1 MEQVLEPVTWVVGGS
16 AIVALLAF
24 LFALR
29 GRRKRRE
36 RDQARYEEAVSR
48 GELPLTLHPV
58 IDMDRCI
65 GCLTCVK
72 ACPEGDILG
81 EVDGKVMLVAPSH
94 CIGHGRC
101 AAECPSDAIKL
112 VIGTAQ
118 RGVELPEISEYFES
132 SRPGVHIIG
141 ELGGMGLIKNAMTQ
155 GVQVS
160 RYLGKQVAKG
170 GGGRNEVSDVLIV
183 GAGPAGLAAALGC
196 REQGLS
202 FRLVDQEKFGG
213 TVANYPRHKLVMS
226 EIVNLPIVGKFGKR
240 SMSKE
245 SLMGAWQKIAKR
257 ADIAIEEH
265 TKVEGIDGEDGNFAV
280 KSNRG
285 VIRARK
291 VVLATGRRGTP
302 RKLGVPGEELPKV
315 SYRLLEPE
323 QYQGSRV
330 LVVGGG
336 DSAVEAACQIAS
348 DCEDVEVAISYR
360 GDGFS
365 RCREAN
371 RQKLQRMIDEHRVV
385 SLLGSEVKKITPTHV
400 VLAANGKQ
408 VGLRNDFVIV
418 CAGGEMPLQFLQ
430 AARIRLERLH
440 GQELRRKAPRVPG
453 KRAQENPEEKRLR
466 RSAFIFFTIGALIVA
481 GLTVVGWDY
490 YRLPLSQRLRSPLHQ
505 MLRPAGLWGHGVGVV
520 ATLFMLSNFLYAA
533 RKRLRFLKGV
543 SSIRRWLLF
552 HQFVGFM
559 SPLVIAFHAAFQSN
573 NLLATATAGSLSIV
587 VGTGLIGRFIYGLV
601 PTRDGRTV
609 EYADVVG
616 RWERMKARVDPLFE
630 MASDPESI
638 REVLE
643 LATAPAR
650 KAGLVSLFF
659 HLPMEAL
666 SVRWR
671 LRRARRFFKHR
682 GDYETFR
689 GTFFQLLTLRRQVGF
704 YVGLKKL
711 LASWRTFHAVLAVF
725 LVVMIAGHIAL
736 SLYLGYGWIFM

>member
-1 MEQVLEPVTWVVGGS
+1 MEPVSWVIAGS
-16 AIVALLAF
+16 AVAALLAF
-24 LFALR
+24 LIALR

-36 RDQARYEEAVSR
+36 RDMVRYEEAVSR

-155 GVQVS
+155 GMQVS
-160 RYLGKQVAKG
+160 RYLGKQVAK

-226 EIVNLPIVGKFGKR
+226 ETVHLPIVGKFGKR

-245 SLMGAWQKIAKR
+245 DLLGAWQRIARR
-257 ADIAIEEH
+257 ADIQVEEQ

-280 KSNRG
+280 KSSRG

-323 QYQGSRV
+323 QYQGCRV
-330 LVVGGG
+330 MVVGGG
-336 DSAVEAACQIAS
+336 DSAVEAACQIAEE
-348 DCEDVEVAISYR
+348 CQDVEVALSYR
-360 GDGFS
+360 GDGFN

-371 RQKLQRMIDEHRVV
+371 RRKLQELVAAHRVLP
-385 SLLGSEVKKITPTHV
+385 LLGSEVKKITPTHV
-400 VLAANGKQ
+400 QLVSKGKP
-408 VGLRNDFVIV
+408 VALPNDYVIV
-418 CAGGEMPLQFLQ
+418 CAGGEVPSQFLQ
-430 AARIRLERLH
+430 SARIRLERLH

-453 KRAQENPEEKRLR
+453 KRGAKESPEEKRLR
-466 RSAFIFFTIGALIVA
+466 RTAFILFTVGALIVA

-490 YRLPLSQRLRSPLHQ
+490 YRLPVPLRLRSPLHK

-533 RKRLRFLKGV
+533 RKRLRFLNGV
-543 SSIRRWLLF
+543 STIRRWLLF

-601 PTRDGRTV
+601 PTRDGRAV

-650 KAGLVSLFF
+650 KAGLLSLFF
-659 HLPMEAL
+659 HLPVEAL
-666 SVRWR
+666 WVRWR
-671 LRRARRFFKHR
+671 LRRVRRFFKQR
-682 GDYETFR
+682 ADYASFR

-711 LASWRTFHAVLAVF
+711 LSTWRTFHAVLAVF
-725 LVVMIAGHIAL
+725 LVVMIAGHIAVA
-736 SLYLGYGWIFM
+736 LYLGYGWIFM